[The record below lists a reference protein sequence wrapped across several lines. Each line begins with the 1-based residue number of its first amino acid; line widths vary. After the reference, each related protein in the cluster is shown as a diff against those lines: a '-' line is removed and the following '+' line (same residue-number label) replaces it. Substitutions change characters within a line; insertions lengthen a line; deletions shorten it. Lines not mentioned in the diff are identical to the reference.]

1 MLRKLRFL
9 MTANK
14 EFSHRAMRSG
24 NFNLLHRMASKT
36 MNMPKRNTTLATSD
50 ISDRSW
56 YIVDAARVPTPRST
70 TKIRQNTRRGFGG
83 EHFSAT
89 MLCLK
94 VCDHPV
100 LRIKPRLERAIIEPL
115 P

>member
-1 MLRKLRFL
+1 MMVTFEQRLQRY
-9 MTANK
+9 
-14 EFSHRAMRSG
+14 EFSHRAIRSG
-24 NFNLLHRMASKT
+24 NFNLFHRMASNT
-36 MNMPKRNTTLATSD
+36 RNVPKRNTTLANSE

-56 YIVDAARVPTPRST
+56 NPVAVARVPAPRST
-70 TKIRQNTRRGFGG
+70 TQIRQNTNRGFGG